1 MLPEIEIL
9 GRTVPSYG
17 IFTMA
22 GVLLALLYLKFEER
36 HFKERNADVD
46 LAFVYGMVGSFVGAK
61 LLSVLTVLPSIAE
74 NWSLLFT
81 DTQRFLQAYIFA
93 GFVFFG
99 GLYGAIGAC
108 WIYAKF
114 AKVNFGVLVRR
125 LLPALAL
132 IHAFGRMGC
141 FCTGCC
147 YGIVSE
153 KLGIVL
159 RNSAIAPNDLPLLPV
174 QLFETA
180 LELLLFAVLAVM
192 GRKRMGGA
200 LMLGLYLAVYG
211 SMRFLLEFLRGDYY
225 RGFIGPLSLSQVIAI
240 PTVFFGVVLIGRKV
254 KWARELE

>member
-17 IFTMA
+17 VMTMA
-22 GVLLALLYLKFEER
+22 GVLFALLYLKLEER
-36 HFKERNADVD
+36 HFNEKNADVD
-46 LAFVYGMVGSFVGAK
+46 LAFVYGIIGSFIGAK
-61 LLSVLTVLPSIAE
+61 LLSVLTILPSIAE
-74 NWSLLFT
+74 NWSLLYT
-81 DTQRFLQAYIFA
+81 DAQSFLQAYIFA

-132 IHAFGRMGC
+132 IHAFGRVGC

-174 QLFETA
+174 QLFEAA
-180 LELLLFAVLAVM
+180 LELLLFGVLAVM
-192 GRKRMGGA
+192 GRKRIAGE
-200 LMLGLYLAVYG
+200 LMLGLYFTVYG

-225 RGFIGPLSLSQVIAI
+225 RGFIGPLSVSQVIAI
-240 PTVFFGVVLIGRKV
+240 PTVILGVMLIGRKV
-254 KWARELE
+254 KCAGKLE

>member
-1 MLPEIEIL
+1 M
-9 GRTVPSYG
+9 
-17 IFTMA
+17 
-22 GVLLALLYLKFEER
+22 
-36 HFKERNADVD
+36 
-46 LAFVYGMVGSFVGAK
+46 
-61 LLSVLTVLPSIAE
+61 
-74 NWSLLFT
+74 
-81 DTQRFLQAYIFA
+81 
-93 GFVFFG
+93 
-99 GLYGAIGAC
+99 
-108 WIYAKF
+108 
-114 AKVNFGVLVRR
+114 LVRR

-174 QLFETA
+174 QLFGTA

-225 RGFIGPLSLSQVIAI
+225 RGFIGPLSVSQVIAI
-240 PTVFFGVVLIGRKV
+240 PTVLFGVVLIGRKV

>member
-93 GFVFFG
+93 GFVFLEVCTVQSG
-99 GLYGAIGAC
+99 
-108 WIYAKF
+108 
-114 AKVNFGVLVRR
+114 
-125 LLPALAL
+125 PA
-132 IHAFGRMGC
+132 GYM
-141 FCTGCC
+141 
-147 YGIVSE
+147 
-153 KLGIVL
+153 
-159 RNSAIAPNDLPLLPV
+159 
-174 QLFETA
+174 Q
-180 LELLLFAVLAVM
+180 
-192 GRKRMGGA
+192 
-200 LMLGLYLAVYG
+200 
-211 SMRFLLEFLRGDYY
+211 
-225 RGFIGPLSLSQVIAI
+225 SLQ
-240 PTVFFGVVLIGRKV
+240 R
-254 KWARELE
+254 